1 MSRIVPLALSGGVAF
16 SLAGC
21 AGPNPMAGGPEASAG
36 FLDGFIHGFLVLF
49 ALVGKA
55 AGSASTYEVRNIGL
69 GYDCGYVLGILAFF
83 GGSGTAASQIGS
95 K

>member
-1 MSRIVPLALSGGVAF
+1 
-16 SLAGC
+16 
-21 AGPNPMAGGPEASAG
+21 
-36 FLDGFIHGFLVLF
+36 VLF